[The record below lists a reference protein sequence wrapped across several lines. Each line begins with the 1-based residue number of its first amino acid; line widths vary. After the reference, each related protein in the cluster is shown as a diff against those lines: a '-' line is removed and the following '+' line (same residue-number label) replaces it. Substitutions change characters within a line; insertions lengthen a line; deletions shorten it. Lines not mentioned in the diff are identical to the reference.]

1 MSTSSVLPSRRALVA
16 TGATL
21 LAALALNTRW
31 LPVWL
36 MAALLPL
43 ATLAILARWRGAGP
57 LPTLWRI
64 LLLVGA
70 CAAIAATQP
79 SVFGREAG
87 AALLASMLVL
97 KYLETTGIR
106 DARLVVMV
114 SNFLAM
120 AAFLRDQS
128 FAQTGL
134 TIALLLLVLV
144 ALQWLRTD
152 RMEPAA
158 DAAAQP
164 SLRDWRPPLREALL
178 ALAVAVPFALVSF
191 LLFPRLATPLWGSL
205 DERPRG
211 RVGIDDELELGALS
225 GLALDD
231 SPAFRVRF
239 DKDGPAPP
247 PVERYWR
254 GLVLW
259 TFNGRVWRGSRRFL
273 GTGAGGDIGASG
285 RRYAYEITLVD
296 SPKTWRFALDL
307 PLTTPDG
314 MQRSVDL
321 QITGPAGPRADR
333 RYRATSA
340 TRYRLHSEL
349 PFALQQ
355 AGLELPA
362 ASNPRAVRLA
372 KAWRARHG
380 TNVDAIVKESLDM
393 IREGFMYSLD
403 PPPVSGQAIDEFLFS
418 TRIGFCEHFA
428 SSFVFLMRAA
438 GIPARIVTGY
448 QGGDRNAVGR
458 YWIVRQ
464 SDAHAWAEIWVAG
477 RGWVRVDPTAAVAP
491 ERVLRGGSGFGEGAD
506 AGWLGDA
513 GWWAGLRDRADLLG
527 SWWQQAVVGFDAL
540 RQTSLLQR
548 LGIAEEDRA
557 RHVVL
562 WLALVMAT
570 LGLAALL
577 LTIGRAVPASPWI
590 VLYREFV
597 AKLASGGVVR
607 NSTEGPVEFS
617 ERAATHLPHRAGEI
631 RSIAKEFIAL
641 RYAREHPVEAA
652 GDTRLASLRRRV
664 RDLKLARARDAKGP

>member
-1 MSTSSVLPSRRALVA
+1 MPAALPSRRALIA

-21 LAALALNTRW
+21 LAALALNTRL
-31 LPVWL
+31 LPAWL

-43 ATLAILARWRGAGP
+43 ATLAIVARWRGAGP
-57 LPTLWRI
+57 LPTLWRV

-87 AALLASMLVL
+87 AALLAAMLVL
-97 KYLETTGIR
+97 KYLETNGVR

-128 FAQTGL
+128 FEQTAL
-134 TIALLLLVLV
+134 TIALLVLVLI

-152 RMEPAA
+152 RIAPAA

-164 SLRDWRPPLREALL
+164 SLRDWRSPLREALL

-191 LLFPRLATPLWGSL
+191 LLFPRLASPLWGTL
-205 DERPRG
+205 DDKPRG

-239 DKDGPAPP
+239 DNDGPAPP
-247 PVERYWR
+247 PAERYWR

-259 TFNGRVWRGSRRFL
+259 TFDGRVWRGSRRFL
-273 GTGAGGDIGASG
+273 GTRAGSDIRPSG
-285 RRYAYEITLVD
+285 KRYAYEITLAD
-296 SPKTWRFALDL
+296 SPKIWRFALDA
-307 PLTTPDG
+307 PLTTPAD
-314 MQRSVDL
+314 MRRAVDL
-321 QITGPAGPRADR
+321 QITGPAGPRANR

-340 TRYRLHSEL
+340 THYRLHSAL
-349 PFALQQ
+349 PPALRRS
-355 AGLELPA
+355 GLELPA
-362 ASNPRAVRLA
+362 GSNPGAMRLGQQ
-372 KAWRARHG
+372 WRAQHG
-380 TNVDAIVKESLDM
+380 ANVDAIVREALDL
-393 IREGFMYSLD
+393 IRKQFLYSLD
-403 PPPVSGQAIDEFLFS
+403 PPPLGRQAIDEFLFS

-448 QGGDRNAVGR
+448 QGGERNSVGG

-464 SDAHAWAEIWVAG
+464 SDAHAWAEIWIAG
-477 RGWVRVDPTAAVAP
+477 RGWERVDPTAAVAP
-491 ERVLRGGSGFGEGAD
+491 ERVLRGGSGFGAGSD
-506 AGWLGDA
+506 AGWLGKV
-513 GWWAGLRDRADLLG
+513 GWWAGLRDRADVLG

-548 LGIAEEDRA
+548 LGIGEEDRA

-562 WLALVMAT
+562 WVALVMAT

-590 VLYREFV
+590 VLYRQYV
-597 AKLASGGVVR
+597 AKLARSGIVR
-607 NSTEGPVEFS
+607 GSTEGPVEFS
-617 ERAATHLPHRAGEI
+617 ERAATQLPHQASEI
-631 RSIAKEFIAL
+631 RSIAQEFIAL
-641 RYAREHPVEAA
+641 RYARQHAVESIE
-652 GDTRLASLRRRV
+652 DRRLEALRSKV
-664 RDLKLARARDAKGP
+664 RGLQLARPRDAMAR